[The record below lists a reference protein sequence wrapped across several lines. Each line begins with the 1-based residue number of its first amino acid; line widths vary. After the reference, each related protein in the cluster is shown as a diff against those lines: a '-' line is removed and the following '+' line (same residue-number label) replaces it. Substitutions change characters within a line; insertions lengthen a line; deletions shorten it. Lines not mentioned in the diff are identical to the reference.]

1 MNRPQIVP
9 PAGTRRGRV
18 SPFEEARLAGI
29 RPLGSEA
36 IELARQLA
44 AAGISPA
51 EIEAAHSA
59 ASGRETNGGALA
71 CLHDRVRK
79 IVAGSWR
86 SVRLSW
92 RILTVMALPLLPGN
106 LALLSG
112 TVGSSKTIFGIQ
124 AMLHLL
130 AAGVDC
136 VMLAVEGDRPGY
148 LLRALAQLSGLSEVT
163 KPDWVAAN
171 PDRMHGLLREHAAVL
186 REFSRHLVIAAEL
199 GIETHAQ
206 AIELVEREARNGRRV
221 IFVDPITLLDRI
233 GGLKPWDADSI
244 FAKAMKRVAM
254 TYSAAVW
261 CVTHPIKGSTEPTR
275 ENLSGGAVFE
285 RNADVILTLANHDP
299 KTSSVQTDCG
309 TSQMTHNR
317 TLAIAKSRHGPGTG
331 ARLAYQFDPKT
342 LTLHELGVIVK
353 KRKESTW

>member
-1 MNRPQIVP
+1 V
-9 PAGTRRGRV
+9 G
-18 SPFEEARLAGI
+18 PFEEARLAGI

-36 IELARQLA
+36 IELAQQLA

-51 EIEAAHSA
+51 EIEAAHAA
-59 ASGRETNGGALA
+59 ASGRDAEVGPLA
-71 CLHDRVRK
+71 GLHDRVEK

-86 SVRLSW
+86 SIPLPW
-92 RILTVMALPLLPGN
+92 RILRVMALPLLPGN
-106 LALLSG
+106 LVVFSG
-112 TVGSSKTIFGIQ
+112 TVGSSKTIFTIQ
-124 AMLHLL
+124 LMLHLL

-148 LLRALAQLSGLSEVT
+148 LLRALSQLSALSEVT

-171 PDRMHGLLREHAAVL
+171 PDYMRGLLCTHAAVL

-199 GIETHAQ
+199 GIETQSQ

-221 IFVDPITLLDRI
+221 IFVDPVTLLDRI

-254 TYSAAVW
+254 TYATSVW
-261 CVTHPIKGSTEPTR
+261 CVTHPVKGSTEPTR

-285 RNADVILTLANHDP
+285 RNSDVILTLGNHDA
-299 KTSSVQTDCG
+299 KVSSVQTDCG
-309 TSQMTHNR
+309 TSDISHNR
-317 TLAIAKSRHGPGTG
+317 TLGIAKARHGPGTG
-331 ARLAYQFDPKT
+331 ARLAYHFDAKT
-342 LTLHELGVIVK
+342 LSLRELGIIVK
-353 KRKESTW
+353 QKKGSTTW